1 MSNWESLERFLR
13 TDPLDAG
20 CAETFE
26 LLDRYVERQLA
37 YGDAA
42 ARYPEIA
49 AHLSGCNPCVHDNL
63 PQGKREIESVTIRS
77 SAYQNENQES
87 EKERLQRTRGKPPDM
102 PVEAKVNSGKY
113 TNSD

>member
-1 MSNWESLERFLR
+1 MSNLGSLERFLR

-20 CAETFE
+20 CAEAFE

-49 AHLSGCNPCVHDNL
+49 AHLAACNPCVQDFEGL
-63 PQGKREIESVTIRS
+63 LAAISGPAGSVPP
-77 SAYQNENQES
+77 
-87 EKERLQRTRGKPPDM
+87 KKWERAR
-102 PVEAKVNSGKY
+102 
-113 TNSD
+113 

>member
-1 MSNWESLERFLR
+1 MSSWESLEQFLR

-42 ARYPEIA
+42 ARYPAIA
-49 AHLSGCNPCVHDNL
+49 AHLSSCNPCIQDFEGL
-63 PQGKREIESVTIRS
+63 LAAIAG
-77 SAYQNENQES
+77 
-87 EKERLQRTRGKPPDM
+87 PDGTA
-102 PVEAKVNSGKY
+102 PFEQ
-113 TNSD
+113 